1 MNPKVLIVDDTLFMR
16 ALIKDI
22 LVQSGKFDVAGE
34 ATNGKEAVE
43 KFEELQP
50 DMIMMDIVMPILDGI
65 EAVRQIIKQD
75 PRAKIVMCSAVEQEP
90 LVIESIAAGAKDFI
104 LKPFSAEKILR
115 VMDQVWN
122 GIKH

>member
-1 MNPKVLIVDDTLFMR
+1 LNPKVLIVDDTLFMR

>member
-1 MNPKVLIVDDTLFMR
+1 LNPKVLIVDDTLFMR

-50 DMIMMDIVMPILDGI
+50 DLIMMDIVMPILDGI

-75 PRAKIVMCSAVEQEP
+75 PKAKIVMCSAVEQEP

-104 LKPFSAEKILR
+104 LKPFSSEKILR

-122 GIKH
+122 GNKH